1 MANASP
7 RRAQTAHNSHRCNK
21 QTHKLPSQL
30 CVLWLP
36 QRSAYLRHIDLSTAA
51 FETVAHP
58 HAAWQLE
65 DEEAE
70 AQGLAFRE
78 LTGLRVALR
87 PFVAPTNA

>member
-1 MANASP
+1 MTHASP
-7 RRAQTAHNSHRCNK
+7 RRAQSAGRTHPDDK

-36 QRSAYLRHIDLSTAA
+36 ERNAYLRRIDPGTAA
-51 FETVAHP
+51 FEVVAAP
-58 HAAWQLE
+58 QAALRLE
-65 DEEAE
+65 DEAAE